1 MMRIVERHLAEREV
15 RLASVRW
22 LQTKT
27 IAVQGAAA
35 RMISPA
41 M

>member
-1 MMRIVERHLAEREV
+1 MATWLKVKCGSPSQ
-15 RLASVRW
+15 RLD
-22 LQTKT
+22 QTKT
-27 IAVQGAAA
+27 MAVQGAAA